1 MKYAIIENEAYALE
15 HLKRVVSSLR
25 TEYELVFTAESV
37 EECIN
42 YFGQQHSVDI
52 IFMDIELVDGNCF
65 DIFRAI
71 NIKTPI
77 IFTTAYD
84 AYAIQ
89 AFKVNSIDYLLK
101 PIADKDVEAAIRKF
115 ETHYIKTN
123 KTPDYK
129 QLYPFI
135 HKNLARRRILVNSGD
150 TYSYIQTDEI
160 AFFVSEDKYVYAT
173 LKNGRRRMTDFQNLS
188 EVEAEVDGSDFFQLS
203 RNLIASISAIGK
215 VSKFFTGRLKVE
227 IEAGEEK
234 QEVVVSAA
242 RKKLFLDWLG
252 GK

>member
-115 ETHYIKTN
+115 
-123 KTPDYK
+123 DYK